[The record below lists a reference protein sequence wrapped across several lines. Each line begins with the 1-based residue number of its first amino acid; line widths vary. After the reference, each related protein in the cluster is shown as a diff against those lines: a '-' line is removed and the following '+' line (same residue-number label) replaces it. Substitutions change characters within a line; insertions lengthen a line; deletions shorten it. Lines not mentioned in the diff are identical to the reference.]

1 MFSNSRKADNTRYS
15 IAILILHSPF
25 AILHSPFAILHS
37 PFATR
42 HSPFMSP
49 SLTSVRIILVEPAG
63 ARNIGSVARVMKN
76 MGLQHLTLVNPQCDH
91 LDEEAQHMAVHAKEL
106 LETAQ
111 VVQTLPEGLAGC
123 HRAIATLGRPYA
135 AAIPEHPRDALPWIV
150 ENDLEPNT
158 TALIFGPEDRGLSN
172 DELSHAH
179 RFITIPANPVYP
191 SLNLAQ
197 AVGICCYELHEAVS
211 SQQLDT
217 TPPRTSDSPFPTPNS
232 VRVASPKELLR
243 TPQSSS
249 APINELEGLY
259 QHLESVLL
267 NIGYLQSHTASSR
280 MKKFRRLFNRAMTS
294 SDEVTMLRGI
304 LSQMQWAARTRSPD
318 SEKDS

>member
-1 MFSNSRKADNTRYS
+1 MF
-15 IAILILHSPF
+15 
-25 AILHSPFAILHS
+25 
-37 PFATR
+37 
-42 HSPFMSP
+42 P

-91 LDEEAQHMAVHAKEL
+91 LDEEAQHMAVHAKEV

-111 VVQTLPEGLAGC
+111 VVKTLPEGLAGC
-123 HRAIATLGRPYA
+123 RRAIATLGRPYA
-135 AAIPEHPRDALPWIV
+135 AAIPEHPRDVLPWLV
-150 ENDLEPNT
+150 EDLETNT

-179 RFITIPANPVYP
+179 RFITISTNPVYP

-197 AVGICCYELHEAVS
+197 AVGICCYELHEAVRNP
-211 SQQLDT
+211 QINTFQ
-217 TPPRTSDSPFPTPNS
+217 PRTLNPVLPTAN
-232 VRVASPKELLR
+232 V
-243 TPQSSS
+243 SS
-249 APINELEGLY
+249 APINELEGFY
-259 QHLESVLL
+259 QHLESLLL
-267 NIGYLQSHTASSR
+267 NIGYLQPHTASSR
-280 MKKFRRLFNRAMTS
+280 MKKFRRLFNRAMPS

-318 SEKDS
+318 SEKDN